1 MVEKMSNLAVKGG
14 SPLRTKP
21 WPKWPIFDEREK
33 RNLIEV
39 LESGLWGIGGSK
51 NEEFAKKFAEYQ
63 GAKYGVTCVNGTIA
77 LEIALRALGIGY
89 GDEVI
94 TTPYTFI
101 ATAQSII
108 YVNAKPVF
116 VDIEE
121 DTYNIDPKKIEE
133 AITDKTKAIMP
144 VHIGGAPANMDE
156 IMKIAKKYDLYVIE
170 DAAQAHGAKW
180 GDKGVGSIGDF
191 GTFSFQSS
199 KNITSG
205 EGGIIITN
213 SEDLAEKA
221 WSYMNCGR
229 VRKGLWYRHVIL
241 GANYRMSEFLAA
253 ILLAQLERAD
263 ELFKKRERNAEY
275 LAKRLREIEGVEPLN
290 YPEKARSA
298 YHLFIFK
305 YRKYYFE
312 NLPREKF
319 IEALNAEGIPV
330 SPGYTIPLYKMPA
343 IQEYNFPGFGKL
355 GKMYDGLSLP
365 VTEKACKEEALWLK
379 QTIFLAEKEDMDD
392 IADAIIKIKRNIK
405 ELL

>member
-1 MVEKMSNLAVKGG
+1 MPVLAVNGG
-14 SPLRTKP
+14 TPVHDKS

-33 RNLIEV
+33 KQLLEV
-39 LESGLWGIGGSK
+39 LESGMWGIGGSK
-51 NEEFAKKFAEYQ
+51 NEEFARRFAEYQ

-94 TTPYTFI
+94 TSPYTFI
-101 ATAQSII
+101 ATAQSIL
-108 YVNAKPVF
+108 YVNARPIF

-121 DTYNIDPKKIEE
+121 DTYNIDPSKIEE

-170 DAAQAHGAKW
+170 DSAQAHGARW
-180 GDKGVGSIGDF
+180 GDRGAGTIGDF

-199 KNITSG
+199 KNITAG
-205 EGGIIITN
+205 EGGIVLTN
-213 SEDLAEKA
+213 DEELAEKA

-229 VRKGLWYRHVIL
+229 IRKGQWYKHVIL

-253 ILLAQLERAD
+253 ILLAQLERAN
-263 ELFKKRERNAEY
+263 ELFEKREKNAEY
-275 LAKRLREIEGVEPLN
+275 LAKRLEEIEGIEPLK

-305 YRKYYFE
+305 YRKEYFG
-312 NLPREKF
+312 NLPRERF
-319 IEALNAEGIPV
+319 IEALRAEGIPV
-330 SPGYTIPLYKMPA
+330 SPGYTIPLYRMPA
-343 IQEYNFPGFGKL
+343 ILEYVYASVGKL
-355 GKMYDGLSLP
+355 EKFYKDLYLP
-365 VTEKACKEEALWLK
+365 VTEKACSGEALWLK
-379 QTIFLAEKEDMDD
+379 QTIFLAEKDDMDD
-392 IADAIIKIKRNIK
+392 IADAILKVQKHVS

>member
-77 LEIALRALGIGY
+77 LEIALKALGIGY

-343 IQEYNFPGFGKL
+343 IQEYNFLGFGKL